1 MNRTIDLEF
10 ITPLFS
16 HGATDLPEV
25 RAASIRGQL
34 HAWFRIVGGDIE
46 AERRVFGGIKHR
58 KTDEGKMPSCDR
70 TMASK
75 VVVRVA
81 EVKPKGQPR
90 ELPTLPHK
98 TGGMAAPRKAYDMGT
113 TCRVMIHDRL
123 GGLSQSDEE
132 LLNRATNAWLLMG
145 TLGFRATR
153 AAGSFVWHD
162 GSFPMPTEPLAYE
175 DACRDLLDESN
186 ANAKVAV
193 LGRDYTSAETARRDV
208 SDSLGGRDDRKG
220 QDDLAALNDPL
231 GFINGRD
238 GRKRKTSPL
247 KYRIVR
253 FDGKFRVLAF
263 WDGRSEVTGNSDD
276 DFRGVVDLL
285 NEHPRIHDRIGA
297 QLKAAVWLI

>member
-34 HAWFRIVGGDIE
+34 HAWFRIVGGNIE
-46 AERRVFGGIKHR
+46 AERRVFGGIKQ
-58 KTDEGKMPSCDR
+58 GKADPKRMPNQGE
-70 TMASK
+70 TKASK
-75 VVVRVA
+75 IVVRVSDVVGR
-81 EVKPKGQPR
+81 VK

-98 TGGMAAPRKAYDMGT
+98 QGGMSAPRKAFDVGAK
-113 TCRVMIHDRL
+113 CRVAIMDRL
-123 GGLSQSDEE
+123 GGVEGKDET
-132 LLNRATNAWLLMG
+132 LLNRAINAWLLMG

-162 GSFPMPTEPLAYE
+162 ESFPMPMEPLEYE

-186 ANAKVAV
+186 AKAKVAV

>member
-16 HGATDLPEV
+16 HGATDDPEI
-25 RAASIRGQL
+25 RPASIRGQL
-34 HAWFRIVGGDIE
+34 HSWFRLLGGDIE
-46 AERRVFGGIKHR
+46 AERRVFGGIRQR
-58 KTDEGKMPSCDR
+58 KAYGRKMPSCDR

-81 EVKPKGQPR
+81 EVKPKGPPR

-98 TGGMAAPRKAYDMGT
+98 TGGMAASRKAYDIGT

-132 LLNRATNAWLLMG
+132 LLNRAIDAWLLMG

-153 AAGSFVWHD
+153 AAGSFVWND
-162 GSFPMPTEPLAYE
+162 ESFSMLTEPIAYQ
-175 DACRDLLDESN
+175 DACRDLLDEV
-186 ANAKVAV
+186 AAKAKVAV
-193 LGRDYTSAETARRDV
+193 LDRDYSSAERARRDV
-208 SDSLGGRDDRKG
+208 SDSLGGREDREGK
-220 QDDLAALNDPL
+220 DSLARINDPL

-238 GRKRKTSPL
+238 GKKRKTSPL

-253 FDGKFRVLAF
+253 FGDRFRVLAF
-263 WDGRSEVTGNSDD
+263 WDGRQGVTGNTDN
-276 DFRGVVDLL
+276 DFYAVVDLL
-285 NEHPRIHDRIGA
+285 DRKKHDRIGA
-297 QLKAAVWLI
+297 HLKAAFG